1 MTKCLRSNPVT
12 VRLVDVESE
21 LRRAPAVAI
30 GALAVTSGVS
40 AADSAGRPTVAP
52 EPSRYGR
59 VLFDGRGRGLYAFTR
74 DRRGRK
80 STCYG
85 ACARAWP
92 PYLVRSQLRAGR
104 GARAALLGVVRRR
117 DGSRQLTYAGRPLY
131 YYVGDGVREVKCQNV
146 YEFGGLWLV
155 VRGIGR
161 LVRS

>member
-1 MTKCLRSNPVT
+1 M
-12 VRLVDVESE
+12 ESK
-21 LRRAPAVAI
+21 LRRALAVAI
-30 GALAVTSGVS
+30 SALAVTSGVS
-40 AADSAGRPTVAP
+40 AADSAGGPTVAA

-59 VLFDGRGRGLYAFTR
+59 VLFDRRGRVLYAFTR
-74 DRRGRK
+74 DRRGGK

-92 PYLVRSQLRAGR
+92 PYLVRGRLRAGR
-104 GARAALLGVVRRR
+104 GARAALLGVFRRR

-146 YEFGGLWLV
+146 YEFGGLWLL
-155 VRGIGR
+155 VRGSGR